1 MPKHRILNSL
11 SKQSDGNEIQQDDSQ
26 TVQEKQ
32 ARPKRSR
39 RKKQLSEQADTGQ
52 TDDVVPASDDSQP
65 DRQDGSVKPKS
76 EKPAATDAGKPAKKT
91 AKKKKAAA
99 KKTASK
105 KPAAKKAG
113 AKKAAKKAAKKRG
126 GNDAME
132 TDNTASSA
140 SAEQTEQAGRERK
153 ASVEM
158 NVVDVGDVAPSE
170 KKKGWWSR

>member
-1 MPKHRILNSL
+1 
-11 SKQSDGNEIQQDDSQ
+11 
-26 TVQEKQ
+26 
-32 ARPKRSR
+32 
-39 RKKQLSEQADTGQ
+39 
-52 TDDVVPASDDSQP
+52 P